1 MSDVAQDWFIEVWLD
16 GGSSWV
22 RSVAGLRAV
31 TRHSCNVTL
40 TPARTAQL
48 SPASSYPVELTTNLH
63 EDFIGIYLGLLLV
76 ESAY

>member
-1 MSDVAQDWFIEVWLD
+1 MSDVGQDWFIEVWLD

-48 SPASSYPVELTTNLH
+48 SPASSLELETNLR
-63 EDFIGIYLGLLLV
+63 EDFIGIYSGLLLV
-76 ESAY
+76 ESAH